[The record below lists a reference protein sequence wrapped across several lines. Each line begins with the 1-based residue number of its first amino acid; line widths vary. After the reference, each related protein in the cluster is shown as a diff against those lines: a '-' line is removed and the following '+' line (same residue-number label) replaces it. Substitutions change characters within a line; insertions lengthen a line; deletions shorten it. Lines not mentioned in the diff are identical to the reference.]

1 MPQSDS
7 SFGECLSQ
15 DIKWRWRWQWVPTN
29 DEVAGAR
36 PTWTDVDPRSVRSL
50 PLTITMQNCSQVST
64 TVLTVLVD
72 DLEHSH
78 RRFCCTVSANERSYI
93 IGTTQL
99 NAGCEYVAFHLNG
112 VKILVPFTERHVSFK
127 WCEDDSTVL
136 QRPVSFKWCEEN
148 STVHR
153 ESRFI

>member
-1 MPQSDS
+1 M
-7 SFGECLSQ
+7 
-15 DIKWRWRWQWVPTN
+15 PTN

-99 NAGCEYVAFHLNG
+99 NAGREYVAFHLNG
-112 VKILVPFTERHVSFK
+112 VKILVTFTKRRLSNGVKILVPFTERRLSFK
-127 WCEDDSTVL
+127 
-136 QRPVSFKWCEEN
+136 
-148 STVHR
+148 
-153 ESRFI
+153 